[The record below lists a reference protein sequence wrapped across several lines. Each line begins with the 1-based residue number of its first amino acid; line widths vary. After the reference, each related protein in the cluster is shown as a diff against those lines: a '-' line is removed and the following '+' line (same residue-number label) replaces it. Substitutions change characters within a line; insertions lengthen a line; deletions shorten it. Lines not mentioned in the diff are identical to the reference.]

1 MSAQKPTRGS
11 GRLKESEKRKIVDDS
26 TRRRRFRRM
35 LELLESDNY
44 QEDPHADL
52 VMSKKLPKFDDD
64 LEHRSTRT
72 KKKERMAE
80 YYQNKYRKT
89 FEQMVEEDRIE
100 AEKTGRISYLDA
112 EARSTDFV
120 ARKFCNVC
128 GFFSKYTCVTCGI
141 RYCSIRCMHIHQETR
156 CLKWTA

>member
-1 MSAQKPTRGS
+1 MSAQKQTRGS
-11 GRLKESEKRKIVDDS
+11 GRIKECEKRKIVDDS

-64 LEHRSTRT
+64 LEQRSTRT
-72 KKKERMAE
+72 KKRERTAD
-80 YYQNKYRKT
+80 YYQSKYRKT

-100 AEKTGRISYLDA
+100 AEKTGRVSYLDA
-112 EARSTDFV
+112 EARSADFA

-141 RYCSIRCMHIHQETR
+141 KYCSIRCMHIHQETR